1 MKAVQIHEFGGP
13 EVLSYE
19 DVETPSPESGEALV
33 KVTAVGANYADT
45 MRRQNN
51 YVVSTP
57 LPFTPGSEVT
67 GTVEAL
73 GDNTKGLNKGDR
85 VVALVGEQ
93 GYAEY
98 VCVKTEHL
106 IPVPESLSDQEAVAL
121 PLQGLSAYH
130 IIKTM
135 GRMEQGESIL
145 IHAAAGGVG
154 TLAVQLAKYFGA
166 GNIIATASTPEKREL
181 ALKFGAD
188 QVVDYTKDG
197 WEKEVTA
204 LTDGQ
209 GVDVA
214 LEMAGGKIFEQ
225 TLDCLAPFGR
235 LVVYGAASG
244 ELPELTPFR
253 LMEKNQSVIGFFL
266 PQMMAR
272 PELFQQSLEEIMTLA
287 ARGELKLEIG
297 GVYRLEDAARLHE
310 DMENRKTSGKLIL
323 VP

>member
-1 MKAVQIHEFGGP
+1 MKAVQIHQFGGP

-19 DVETPSPESGEALV
+19 DVETPNPENGEALV
-33 KVTAVGANYADT
+33 KVTAIGANYADT
-45 MRRQNN
+45 MRRQDH
-51 YVVSTP
+51 YVVPTP
-57 LPFTPGSEVT
+57 LPFIPGSEVA

-73 GDNTKGLNKGDR
+73 GENTNGLSKGDR
-85 VVALVGEQ
+85 VVALVGEK

-98 VCVKTEHL
+98 VSVKADNL
-106 IPVPESLSDQEAVAL
+106 IPIPESMSDQEAAAL

-135 GRMEQGESIL
+135 GRMEKGESIL

-154 TLAVQLAKYFGA
+154 TLAVQLAKHFGA

-188 QVVDYTKDG
+188 QTVDYTKDG

-204 LTDGQ
+204 LTDGH

-266 PQMMAR
+266 PQMMAK

-297 GVYRLEDAARLHE
+297 GVYRLEEAARLHE

-323 VP
+323 TP